1 MAVPLVGGVVL
12 YECAI
17 IPFFAPPCP
26 VTAQP
31 QLIVISHLGTK
42 NEAVA
47 PGSGA
52 FVGGREDNGPTASQI
67 VSDLCTHTNMSQ
79 INCNDHE
86 NILFSQTSQPYNIIA
101 VFPPLLTKLL

>member
-1 MAVPLVGGVVL
+1 MYLLNQVHCGGAPGEGVVL
-12 YECAI
+12 YESAI
-17 IPFFAPPCP
+17 IPFLPA
-26 VTAQP
+26 TARP

-67 VSDLCTHTNMSQ
+67 VSDLCTHSKYVP
-79 INCNDHE
+79 D
-86 NILFSQTSQPYNIIA
+86 
-101 VFPPLLTKLL
+101 KL

>member
-1 MAVPLVGGVVL
+1 MYQLNQVHCGGALGGGVVL
-12 YECAI
+12 YESAI

-67 VSDLCTHTNMSQ
+67 VSDLCIHSKYVP
-79 INCNDHE
+79 D
-86 NILFSQTSQPYNIIA
+86 
-101 VFPPLLTKLL
+101 KL

>member
-1 MAVPLVGGVVL
+1 MYLLNQVHCGGAPGQGCCVVRVCNYPL
-12 YECAI
+12 
-17 IPFFAPPCP
+17 FAPPCP

-67 VSDLCTHTNMSQ
+67 VSDLCIHSKYVP
-79 INCNDHE
+79 D
-86 NILFSQTSQPYNIIA
+86 
-101 VFPPLLTKLL
+101 KL